1 LWTGEAATIAEAWE
15 ILRERDEATPHP
27 YVDPLPTRGQ
37 AIIGVDGRPF
47 TFDLICG
54 PLAWVAQATIGA
66 NRVRLEGHGFD
77 IGDVRL
83 VQLHDLR
90 QYVDGSTRFPNL
102 LEGWTS

>member
-1 LWTGEAATIAEAWE
+1 
-15 ILRERDEATPHP
+15 
-27 YVDPLPTRGQ
+27 
-37 AIIGVDGRPF
+37 
-47 TFDLICG
+47 
-54 PLAWVAQATIGA
+54 VAQATIGA
-66 NRVRLEGHGFD
+66 NRVTLEGHGFD